1 MCQRLPKMFVLVV
14 TRKYTGS
21 FCLSKWFCN
30 APDQNPSHI
39 YVHQVPNGPLDK
51 DGLDEALTGSKP
63 ISQHSSFF
71 SDSDEGISQAGN
83 NSSQLPPVVIVPGL
97 QNPRTEEELDS
108 KQRANLW
115 IPLQLKRFHA
125 RVWSSLGRAGLWK
138 DKIDPRPFSR
148 AGSMGNHTKVKQ
160 FMLFYLVKL
169 LNLWLGTGQ
178 TNSSNLF

>member
-21 FCLSKWFCN
+21 FCLSKWFCT

-63 ISQHSSFF
+63 ISQHSSSF
-71 SDSDEGISQAGN
+71 SDSDGGISQADN

-108 KQRANLW
+108 KQRGNLW
-115 IPLQLKRFHA
+115 VPLQLKRFHA
-125 RVWSSLGRAGLWK
+125 RVWSSLGRAGWWK

-148 AGSMGNHTKVKQ
+148 AGSMGNHTKVNN
-160 FMLFYLVKL
+160 YC
-169 LNLWLGTGQ
+169 NLSCKTAKSMVGHR
-178 TNSSNLF
+178 SDKFS